1 MSERPA
7 GCLVDLKGISSSRLA
22 EGGRQRTET
31 IRPIQNSGNIRTR
44 ASEGKENIEKVGLQQ
59 LKFRKG
65 EKLKN
70 KG

>member
-1 MSERPA
+1 MTARPA

-31 IRPIQNSGNIRTR
+31 TRPFQNSRNIRTR
-44 ASEGKENIEKVGLQQ
+44 ASEGKGNIEKVGLQQ
-59 LKFRKG
+59 LKFHKG
-65 EKLKN
+65 NKFIN